1 MPDQRDEEIQEH
13 TSSEESSMEPTR
25 LATDPSDEPTPPR
38 TIPVDGDEDD
48 ETWTNQPAKGAVA
61 DPEAADED
69 LLDDEDEEE
78 QDAQPVTRKVIQ
90 NGRDVLCEELPNRAS
105 RAKLRLKPHLTC
117 TLAVELSS
125 SGERFIFD
133 WKGEEPTVA
142 PATGPVTVNGES
154 PGEAMVVDC
163 IISLT
168 EQNLM
173 AVRSGDL
180 NPQVAML
187 ADKIKVKG
195 KVGPAVYLFNL
206 IAPRFQQ

>member
-1 MPDQRDEEIQEH
+1 MVDQRDDDPRDEAERDEEV
-13 TSSEESSMEPTR
+13 SSATPRPVAGRRGDGEGDAEEN
-25 LATDPSDEPTPPR
+25 
-38 TIPVDGDEDD
+38 D
-48 ETWTNQPAKGAVA
+48 ETWTNRPASGGSDDVVA
-61 DPEAADED
+61 DEE
-69 LLDDEDEEE
+69 LLDEEE
-78 QDAQPVTRKVIQ
+78 EQAPAPRKVIQ
-90 NGRDVLCEELPNRAS
+90 NGRDVLCEELPSRAV
-105 RAKLRLKPHLTC
+105 RAKLRLRPHLTC
-117 TLAVELSS
+117 VLGVEILS
-125 SGERFIFD
+125 SGERFVFD
-133 WKGEEPTVA
+133 WKSEEPKVT
-142 PATGPVTVNGES
+142 PVTGGFTLSADS
-154 PGEAMVVDC
+154 PGQATVVES